1 MLFFYLAPGSYDV
14 EKAEKVLQSSSAY
27 SFGVK
32 YKDQK
37 SDNIPGKQ
45 FLKNFIKKCI
55 FFYLTIIT

>member
-1 MLFFYLAPGSYDV
+1 MFIYLFLAPGSYDI

-32 YKDQK
+32 HRDQK

-45 FLKNFIKKCI
+45 F
-55 FFYLTIIT
+55 